1 MAPVVC
7 FVHLQPRLH
16 GGEIRHVSIY
26 RDRDDVA
33 HLLLYIN
40 DIVLTASSA
49 TLLRRITD
57 WLSSEFAMTDLG
69 ALHYFLG
76 ISVTCS
82 SDGLLLS
89 QQHYAVDLLQRAG
102 MTECHPTTTPVDSRA
117 KLTATDGAPVE
128 SPSEYRSLAGAL
140 Q

>member
-1 MAPVVC
+1 
-7 FVHLQPRLH
+7 
-16 GGEIRHVSIY
+16 
-26 RDRDDVA
+26 
-33 HLLLYIN
+33 
-40 DIVLTASSA
+40 
-49 TLLRRITD
+49 
-57 WLSSEFAMTDLG
+57 MTDLG

-89 QQHYAVDLLQRAG
+89 QQHYTVDLLQRAG
-102 MTECHPTTTPVDSRA
+102 MTECHPTATPVDSRA

-140 Q
+140 QYLTLTWPDLFMSDLREPQLALIKHILRYVKGTLNIGLHFGTGGVSSITAYSDDD